1 MTGSCAPTAHSPL
14 LRPVDPGPRML
25 ARLDAIVVPS
35 GRSASRCEH
44 AAVLARE
51 LDCVLLV
58 LASRGSLGV
67 EIRAAIGKH
76 DRGNQY
82 IVDVPPDLRDRLPRL
97 ATTDLLEGEG
107 FRRKTDVSAK
117 RNLGMALTYMARLG
131 RILFLDD
138 DIRIP
143 DPSDLRRAAWLLRT
157 HDAVGM
163 RLEGY
168 PDNSVVCHAN
178 RETGGRQGTFVGAG
192 ALAVGADRVS
202 SFFPEIYNEDWFFLL
217 DHSTLLP
224 VAVTGVA
231 VQDRFNPF
239 DDPDRARGQ
248 EFGDLLAEGL
258 FAILDRG
265 GRIEDA
271 DLTYWRSFIEQR
283 RRFIDLILGRLELR
297 AVAGSEQIA
306 AALLAARSQLD
317 EHVSPELC
325 RRYLDAWRRDLGT
338 WAAFRANLPLG
349 VPIESAAERF
359 GIRVSTSALRRG
371 RRTLPPHFHPV
382 PYTAG

>member
-1 MTGSCAPTAHSPL
+1 VTGSCAPTAHSPL
-14 LRPVDPGPRML
+14 LRKVHPGPRMM

-58 LASRGSLGV
+58 LASRDSLGA
-67 EIRAAIGKH
+67 EIRAAIGAH

-82 IVDVPPDLRDRLPRL
+82 IVDVPADLGERLPRL
-97 ATTDLLEGEG
+97 ATTDLLAVEG

-117 RNLGMALTYMARLG
+117 RNLALALTYMARLG

-143 DPSDLRRAAWLLRT
+143 DPADLRRAAWLLRT

-163 RLEGY
+163 RVEGY

-178 RETGGRQGTFVGAG
+178 RATGGRQGTFVGAG
-192 ALAVGADRVS
+192 ALAVGSDRVN

-217 DHSTLLP
+217 DHSSLLP
-224 VAVTGVA
+224 VTVTGVA

-239 DDPDRARGQ
+239 DDPERARGQ

-258 FAILDRG
+258 FALLDRG
-265 GRIEDA
+265 GRVADA
-271 DLTYWRSFIEQR
+271 DIAYWRSFIDER
-283 RRFIDLILGRLELR
+283 RRFIGRILDRLESR
-297 AVAGSEQIA
+297 AVPGSVQIA
-306 AALLAARSQLD
+306 AALLAARAQLD
-317 EHVSPELC
+317 ERISPELC

-338 WAAFRANLPLG
+338 WATFRANLPLG
-349 VPIESAAERF
+349 LPLGSAADRF
-359 GIRVSTSALRRG
+359 GIPVSTPAFRG
-371 RRTLPPHFHPV
+371 RRQPV
-382 PYTAG
+382 LHADGR

>member
-1 MTGSCAPTAHSPL
+1 MTASCAPTAHSPL
-14 LRPVDPGPRML
+14 LRKVVPGPRML

-44 AAVLARE
+44 AAELARE

-58 LASRGSLGV
+58 LASRDSLGT
-67 EIRAAIGKH
+67 EIRAAIGQH

-82 IVDVPPDLRDRLPRL
+82 IVDVPPDLGERLPQL
-97 ATTDLLEGEG
+97 ATTDLLAGEG
-107 FRRKTDVSAK
+107 FHRKTDVSAK
-117 RNLGMALTYMARLG
+117 RNLGLALTYMARLG

-143 DPSDLRRAAWLLRT
+143 ETADLRRAAWLLRT

-163 RLEGY
+163 RVEGY

-192 ALAVGADRVS
+192 ALAVGSDRVN

-231 VQDRFNPF
+231 VQDRFDPF

-265 GRIEDA
+265 GRIRHA
-271 DLTYWRSFIEQR
+271 DIAYWRWFIEQR
-283 RRFIDLILGRLELR
+283 RRFIDGILERLELN
-297 AVAGSEQIA
+297 AMPGSEQIA
-306 AALLAARSQLD
+306 AALLAARGQLD

-325 RRYLDAWRRDLGT
+325 RHYLDAWRHDLGT
-338 WAAFRANLPLG
+338 WATFRANLPLG
-349 VPIESAAERF
+349 LPIGSAAELF
-359 GIRVSTSALRRG
+359 DLPVSTSAFGGGFEREG
-371 RRTLPPHFHPV
+371 THAWLPW
-382 PYTAG
+382 